1 MLPVLSSPVHTGD
14 KVEFNTVDFVES
26 RLFPKPAT
34 NRQQLEIDNL
44 SRSTLLP
51 IRATLSPVCTGL
63 KLSNSRQ
70 LAPPVYMQT
79 DNKGACSNLDA
90 YRLVITLI
98 FCRLPLPINICFS
111 RTDYGRRPRNG
122 SLLCDVVR
130 RGSVDDF
137 NVY

>member
-26 RLFPKPAT
+26 RLFSKPAT
-34 NRQQLEIDNL
+34 NRQQLEFDNL
-44 SRSTLLP
+44 SRS
-51 IRATLSPVCTGL
+51 TLSPVCTGL